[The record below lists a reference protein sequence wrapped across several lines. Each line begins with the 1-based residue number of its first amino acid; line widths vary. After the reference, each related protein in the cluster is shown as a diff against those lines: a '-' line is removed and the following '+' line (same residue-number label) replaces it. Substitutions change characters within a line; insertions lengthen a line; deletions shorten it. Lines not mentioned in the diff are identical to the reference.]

1 MNYSINSNKL
11 TLLIV
16 NIIFG
21 CALIYSYY
29 YFIKNG
35 GVNIKTLWGKVY
47 DKKIVFEISMILALI
62 SYLIIIGFAI
72 FKTPNTKKNNAI
84 ISNLTIIQ
92 LLIIVVSMLWLP
104 LTIIYAK
111 NAKKNKH
118 NSLGMFAVIL
128 VLLIVALGSF
138 KQIFLIN
145 MLSEEKTL
153 CAQVTKKIAIIAA
166 GYFFVHTFFFDSI
179 GWNMSFFS
187 NFKQPKEL

>member
-72 FKTPNTKKNNAI
+72 FKTPNTKKNNSI